1 MKHRIMKDNKNNA
14 SSVQHLCPA
23 QVFKGTLEIDHLR
36 LI

>member
-14 SSVQHLCPA
+14 SSVQHLCLA